1 MKSVESISKS
11 MEIGILTQVVLML
24 RFNER
29 INQMET
35 FLFMTILTMLVIAV
49 IGFIILKK
57 RWQFSIKLFLV
68 GLIGFALPVM
78 MIEGPINAVAVSG
91 LAHSSKWL
99 TIIYGGLMAGLVEET
114 TRYVVFN
121 VLAKKRSLMTSDIVA
136 YGFGHGLSEFIL
148 LGVMGLF
155 TYIIVLQAIHSGQTS
170 QLPPLLV
177 SQVKQL
183 TGFAVVMSLFERLV
197 ALLLQVLLTAWD
209 FLAVTKH
216 KLSFYLWAILLHAT
230 IDFLAGAYQQGI
242 VRNILL
248 IEVMLAIYVLGVGLV
263 TRQIWKKEETHG
275 LI

>member
-1 MKSVESISKS
+1 
-11 MEIGILTQVVLML
+11 
-24 RFNER
+24 
-29 INQMET
+29 MET
-35 FLFMTILTMLVIAV
+35 FLFMTILSMLVIA
-49 IGFIILKK
+49 IISFIVLKK
-57 RWQFSIKLFLV
+57 KWQFSIKLFLV

-78 MIEGPINAVAVSG
+78 MIEGPINAVALSG

-114 TRYVVFN
+114 TRYVVFK
-121 VLAKKRSLMTSDIVA
+121 VLAKKRRLMTSDIVA

-148 LGVMGLF
+148 LGVMGLL

-170 QLPPLLV
+170 QLPSLLV
-177 SQVKQL
+177 SQVNQL
-183 TGFAVVMSLFERLV
+183 TGFVVIMSLFERLV
-197 ALLLQVLLTAWD
+197 ALVLQVLLTAWD

-216 KLSFYLWAILLHAT
+216 KLSFYFGAILLYAT

-242 VRNILL
+242 GRNILL
-248 IEVMLAIYVLGVGLV
+248 IEVMLAIYMLGVGLV

>member
-1 MKSVESISKS
+1 
-11 MEIGILTQVVLML
+11 
-24 RFNER
+24 
-29 INQMET
+29 MET
-35 FLFMTILTMLVIAV
+35 FLFMTILAMLVIA
-49 IGFIILKK
+49 IISFIVLKK
-57 RWQFSIKLFLV
+57 KWQFSIKLFLV

-78 MIEGPINAVAVSG
+78 MIEGPINAVALSG

-114 TRYVVFN
+114 TRYVVFK
-121 VLAKKRSLMTSDIVA
+121 VLAKKRRLMTSDIVA
-136 YGFGHGLSEFIL
+136 YGFGSVVLVNLFL
-148 LGVMGLF
+148 LGVMGLL

-170 QLPPLLV
+170 QLPSLLV
-177 SQVKQL
+177 SQVNQL
-183 TGFAVVMSLFERLV
+183 TGFVVIMSLFERLV
-197 ALLLQVLLTAWD
+197 ALVLQVLLTAWD

-216 KLSFYLWAILLHAT
+216 KLSFYFGAILLHAT

-248 IEVMLAIYVLGVGLV
+248 IEVMLAIYMLGVGLV

>member
-1 MKSVESISKS
+1 

-49 IGFIILKK
+49 ISFIILKK

-78 MIEGPINAVAVSG
+78 MIEGPINAVALSG
-91 LAHSSKWL
+91 LVHSSKWL
-99 TIIYGGLMAGLVEET
+99 SILYGGFMAGLVEET
-114 TRYVVFN
+114 TRYLVFKI
-121 VLAKKRSLMTSDIVA
+121 LEKKRSLMTSDIVA

-148 LGVMGLF
+148 LGVMGLL
-155 TYIIVLQAIHSGQTS
+155 TNIIVLQAVHSGQAS
-170 QLPPLLV
+170 QLPSLLV
-177 SQVKQL
+177 GQVNQL

-216 KLSFYLWAILLHAT
+216 KLSFYFGAILLHAT

-242 VRNILL
+242 VSNLLL
-248 IEVMLAIYVLGVGLV
+248 IESILAIYVLGVGLL
-263 TRQIWKKEETHG
+263 TSRIWKKEGSHG
-275 LI
+275 IIRNT

>member
-1 MKSVESISKS
+1 
-11 MEIGILTQVVLML
+11 ML
-24 RFNER
+24 RIKER

-35 FLFMTILTMLVIAV
+35 FLFMTILAMLVIAT
-49 IGFIILKK
+49 ISFIVLKK

-78 MIEGPINAVAVSG
+78 MIEGPINALVLSSF
-91 LAHSSKWL
+91 AHSSKYFAVV
-99 TIIYGGLMAGLVEET
+99 YGGLMAGLIEET
-114 TRYVVFN
+114 TRYVVFR
-121 VLAKKRSLMTSDIVA
+121 VLAKKRSLITSDIVA

-148 LGVMGLF
+148 LGVMGLL
-155 TYIIVLQAIHSGQTS
+155 TNIIVLQAIHSGQAS
-170 QLPPLLV
+170 QLPSLLV

-183 TGFAVVMSLFERLV
+183 TGFVVVMSLFERLV
-197 ALLLQVLLTAWD
+197 ALLLQVLLTVWD

-216 KLSFYLWAILLHAT
+216 KLSFYFWAILLHAT

-248 IEVMLAIYVLGVGLV
+248 IEVMLAIYVLGVGLL

>member
-1 MKSVESISKS
+1 
-11 MEIGILTQVVLML
+11 
-24 RFNER
+24 
-29 INQMET
+29 MET
-35 FLFMTILTMLVIAV
+35 FLFMTILAMLVIA
-49 IGFIILKK
+49 IISFIVLKK
-57 RWQFSIKLFLV
+57 KWQFSIKLILV

-78 MIEGPINAVAVSG
+78 MIEGPINAMALSG
-91 LAHSSKWL
+91 FAHFSKWL

-114 TRYVVFN
+114 TRYLVFKI
-121 VLAKKRSLMTSDIVA
+121 LEKKRSLMTSDIVA

-148 LGVMGLF
+148 LGVMGLL
-155 TYIIVLQAIHSGQTS
+155 TYIIVLQTLHSGQTS

-177 SQVKQL
+177 SQVNQL

-216 KLSFYLWAILLHAT
+216 KLSFYFGAILLHAT

-263 TRQIWKKEETHG
+263 IRQIWKKEETHG

>member
-1 MKSVESISKS
+1 
-11 MEIGILTQVVLML
+11 
-24 RFNER
+24 
-29 INQMET
+29 MET
-35 FLFMTILTMLVIAV
+35 FLFMTILAMLVIAT
-49 IGFIILKK
+49 ISFIVLKK
-57 RWQFSIKLFLV
+57 KWQFSIKLFLV

-78 MIEGPINAVAVSG
+78 MIEGPINAVALSG
-91 LAHSSKWL
+91 FAHSSKYFAVV
-99 TIIYGGLMAGLVEET
+99 YGGLMAGLVEET
-114 TRYVVFN
+114 TRYLVFK
-121 VLAKKRSLMTSDIVA
+121 VLAKKRRLMTSDIVA

-148 LGVMGLF
+148 LGVMGLL
-155 TYIIVLQAIHSGQTS
+155 TNIIVLQAIHSGQAS
-170 QLPPLLV
+170 QLPSLFV

-216 KLSFYLWAILLHAT
+216 KLSFYFGAILLHAT

-248 IEVMLAIYVLGVGLV
+248 IEVILAIYVLGVGLV

>member
-1 MKSVESISKS
+1 
-11 MEIGILTQVVLML
+11 
-24 RFNER
+24 
-29 INQMET
+29 MET
-35 FLFMTILTMLVIAV
+35 LLFMTILAMLVIA
-49 IGFIILKK
+49 IISFIVLKK

-78 MIEGPINAVAVSG
+78 MIEGPINALVLSSFG
-91 LAHSSKWL
+91 HSSKWF
-99 TIIYGGLMAGLVEET
+99 TIIYGGFIAGLVEET
-114 TRYVVFN
+114 TRYLVFKI
-121 VLAKKRSLMTSDIVA
+121 LEKRRNLKTSDIVA

-148 LGVMGLF
+148 LGVMGLL
-155 TYIIVLQAIHSGQTS
+155 TNIIVLQAIHSGQAS
-170 QLPPLLV
+170 QLPSLLV

-183 TGFAVVMSLFERLV
+183 TGFAVIMSLFERLV
-197 ALLLQVLLTAWD
+197 ALLLQVLLTVWD

-216 KLSFYLWAILLHAT
+216 KLSFYFWAILLHAT

-248 IEVMLAIYVLGVGLV
+248 IEVMLAIYVLGVGLL

>member
-1 MKSVESISKS
+1 
-11 MEIGILTQVVLML
+11 ME
-24 RFNER
+24 R
-29 INQMET
+29 
-35 FLFMTILTMLVIAV
+35 FLFMTIITMLLIA
-49 IGFIILKK
+49 IISFIVLKK
-57 RWQFSIKLFLV
+57 RWQFSSKLFLV

-78 MIEGPINAVAVSG
+78 MIEGPINALVLSSFG
-91 LAHSSKWL
+91 HSSKWF
-99 TIIYGGLMAGLVEET
+99 TIIYGGFIAGLVEET
-114 TRYVVFN
+114 TRYLVFKL
-121 VLAKKRSLMTSDIVA
+121 LAKKRSLMTSDIVA

-148 LGVMGLF
+148 LGVMGLL
-155 TYIIVLQAIHSGQTS
+155 TNIIVLQAIHLGQTS

-177 SQVKQL
+177 GQVKQL

-216 KLSFYLWAILLHAT
+216 RLSFYFWAILLHAT

-242 VRNILL
+242 VSNLLL
-248 IEVMLAIYVLGVGLV
+248 IEAILAIYVLGVGLA

>member
-1 MKSVESISKS
+1 
-11 MEIGILTQVVLML
+11 
-24 RFNER
+24 
-29 INQMET
+29 MET
-35 FLFMTILTMLVIAV
+35 FLFMTILAMLVIA
-49 IGFIILKK
+49 IISLIILKK
-57 RWQFSIKLFLV
+57 KWQFSIKLFLV

-78 MIEGPINAVAVSG
+78 MIEGPVNAVVFSG
-91 LAHSSKWL
+91 FVHSSKWF

-114 TRYVVFN
+114 TRYVVFK

-148 LGVMGLF
+148 LGVMGLL

-197 ALLLQVLLTAWD
+197 ALVLQVLLTAWD

-216 KLSFYLWAILLHAT
+216 KLSFYFGAILLHAT